1 MDDPRHA
8 LPATPRRE
16 FLRLMALA
24 PALAAG
30 CAGARA
36 SAPPLD
42 VSNPAGPGAA
52 APASDGPSDPL
63 GPLRTFPLSL
73 DAEPAFVFRAHPARP
88 GA

>member
-36 SAPPLD
+36 SAPAPTG
-42 VSNPAGPGAA
+42 SSPAGPPGATS
-52 APASDGPSDPL
+52 APGASDPL
-63 GPLRTFPLSL
+63 EPLRSFKLAL